1 MSGPGALAL
10 EPFRGDYEALE
21 KMAHSSW
28 RDEYGISS
36 FPNFYRPAFLRYL
49 FGRIRHEDHLIA
61 GYRGNEIVSF
71 MGNIPHAF
79 QFRGRVCRGTWSC
92 LLVTRK
98 ELLRQGHAL
107 AIIGEAIL
115 LNRTYRYDF
124 ALSTFEAG
132 HRSTLMLQK
141 LREQGNRLEF
151 MKRLRVI
158 ARITDLGRVEAS
170 EGLKAWERAAVKLIG
185 GDRRPGRGG
194 EEAVREYRPD
204 DLDGCLSLFNAYR
217 DRIELAR
224 VWEREEL
231 AWELACPDVA
241 QTLVFERSGR
251 IEGALNFVF
260 HDHLGR
266 TKERWAWINHVA
278 YPGLNPRERF
288 LFIQAFLRYIQALD
302 CIGAIE
308 WTKDYYPQ
316 GPFYRARFFPYFRS
330 VNMYSWTFNPEISLS
345 KVRRCNE
352 ILV

>member
-1 MSGPGALAL
+1 MNPGELTL

-28 RDEYGISS
+28 RDEYGMSS

-49 FGRIRHEDHLIA
+49 FGRIQHEDHLIA
-61 GYRGNEIVSF
+61 AYRGDEIVSF
-71 MGNIPHAF
+71 MGNAPHSF
-79 QFRGRVCRGTWSC
+79 HFRGQVYRGPWSC

-107 AIIGEAIL
+107 AIIREAL
-115 LNRTYRYDF
+115 RLNRTYRYDF
-124 ALSTFEAG
+124 ALATFETG

-141 LREQGNRLEF
+141 LREEGNRLEY

-170 EGLKAWERAAVKLIG
+170 EGLKSWEKAAVKLIG
-185 GDRRPGRGG
+185 GDRKPRWGG
-194 EEAVREYRPD
+194 DEAVREYRPD
-204 DLDGCLSLFNAYR
+204 DLDDCLSLFNGYR
-217 DRIELAR
+217 DTIELAR

-241 QTLVFERSGR
+241 QTVVYEEDGR
-251 IEGALNFVF
+251 IKGALNFIF

-288 LFIQAFLRYIQALD
+288 LFIQAFLRYIRARD

-308 WTKDYYPQ
+308 WTKDYYPL
-316 GPFYRARFFPYFRS
+316 GPLYRARFFPYFRS
-330 VNMYSWTFNPEISLS
+330 VNMYSWTFNPEISLE
-345 KVRRCNE
+345 KVRACNE